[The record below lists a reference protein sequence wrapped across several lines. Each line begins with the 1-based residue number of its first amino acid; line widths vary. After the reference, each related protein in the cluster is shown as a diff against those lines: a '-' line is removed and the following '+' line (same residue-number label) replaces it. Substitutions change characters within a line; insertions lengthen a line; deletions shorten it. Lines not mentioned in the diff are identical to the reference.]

1 VKEAAMKRIVPL
13 AALLVAAA
21 AVLVCSG
28 GAQAP
33 PNARTALI
41 VWGGWEGHEPKPCV
55 DIFAPWLE
63 SQGFRVEIS
72 HTLDAYLD
80 LEKLKKLDLIVH
92 IFTMSDIKPEQER
105 NLEEAVKSGV
115 GLAGWHGGLGDAH
128 RSAVEYQ
135 FMVGGQWVAHP
146 GGVIDYDVDITNPD
160 DPITKG
166 LKRRFHMKSEQYFMH
181 VDPGNDVLA
190 TTTFTGEHAAWI
202 AGEVMPVVWKKMY
215 GRGRVFYTS
224 LGHVA
229 ADFNV
234 PEAREIVQR
243 GFLWAA
249 RITGVDAPRME
260 IYAPLLKKK

>member
-1 VKEAAMKRIVPL
+1 MKKLP
-13 AALLVAAA
+13 LLVAAVALVGA
-21 AVLVCSG
+21 AGLLVLPAA
-28 GAQAP
+28 AQAP
-33 PNARTALI
+33 KPQKSALF
-41 VWGGWEGHEPKPCV
+41 VWGGWEGHEPKQCV

-63 SQGFRVEIS
+63 SQGFKVEIS

-128 RSAVEYQ
+128 RQAVEYQ

-146 GGVIDYDVDITNPD
+146 GGVIDYDVDITNPN

-166 LKRRFHMKSEQYFMH
+166 LKTRFHMKSEQYFMH
-181 VDPGNDVLA
+181 VDPGNEVLA
-190 TTTFTGEHAAWI
+190 TTTFTGQYAPWI
-202 AGEVMPVVWKKMY
+202 AGEVMPVVWKKLY
-215 GRGRVFYTS
+215 GKGRVFYTS

-229 ADFNV
+229 ADFSV

-243 GFLWAA
+243 GLLWAA
-249 RITGVDAPRME
+249 RVMGGEPLKMD
-260 IYAPLLKKK
+260 IYAPLLKKR

>member
-1 VKEAAMKRIVPL
+1 MRKRLILALAVFGICGLLLSSAAPQ
-13 AALLVAAA
+13 AA
-21 AVLVCSG
+21 
-28 GAQAP
+28 P
-33 PNARTALI
+33 KARTALI

-63 SQGFRVEIS
+63 SQGFKVEIS
-72 HTLDAYLD
+72 HSLDAYLD

-146 GGVIDYDVDITNPD
+146 GGVIDYDVDITNSN

-190 TTTFTGEHAAWI
+190 TTTFTGPYAPWAA
-202 AGEVMPVVWKKMY
+202 GTVMPVVWKKLY
-215 GRGRVFYTS
+215 GKGRVFYTS

-229 ADFNV
+229 ADFDV
-234 PEAREIVQR
+234 PEAREIVKR
-243 GFLWAA
+243 GLLWAA
-249 RITGVDAPRME
+249 RAMGIDPPKMD
-260 IYAPLLKKK
+260 IYAPLLKKRK